1 MPSTIRRKR
10 PQTARVAGKR
20 RVPRGPDEP
29 HDLNVT
35 GLTEREVAA
44 LTAIAARR
52 TREARL
58 TGAVVTRNALIVA
71 TLRALIASEE
81 TPS

>member
-1 MPSTIRRKR
+1 MHSTIRRKR
-10 PQTARVAGKR
+10 PQTARVAGKP

-44 LTAIAARR
+44 LADIARRRTEAARS
-52 TREARL
+52 
-58 TGAVVTRNALIVA
+58 TGAVITRNALIVA
-71 TLRALIASEE
+71 TLRNLIASEGAQ
-81 TPS
+81 

>member
-10 PQTARVAGKR
+10 PHTARVAGKP

-35 GLTEREVAA
+35 GLTEREVMA
-44 LTAIAARR
+44 LADIARRRTEAARS
-52 TREARL
+52 
-58 TGAVVTRNALIVA
+58 TGAVITRNALIVA
-71 TLRALIASEE
+71 TLRNLIASEGQ
-81 TPS
+81 S